1 MVKKQHLK
9 KVVGKAKWRI
19 NNRSDQYRSPL
30 PVEEIISRAEAYM
43 DKEVKYYSFGRN
55 CEDFVKKL
63 RYGEGVSDQ
72 KTFVGGESCI
82 TDTRDDKDD
91 PKPGDLIEIK
101 RGHYDHWA
109 LYVGDGYV
117 IHVTPVDDG
126 VPSLSV
132 GNETILIIK
141 VTKEFLK
148 EVAGND
154 AWAVNNKYDQY
165 CTPLPTEEIIQC
177 AEGCI
182 GKEMAYDVF
191 DFKADDLVTKLRYG
205 GQVSLGGE
213 LHFLDTGDDKDYL
226 KPGDLIEIDR
236 PLYQHWAL
244 YVGNGYV
251 IHVTPVGKNSP
262 PMSAGSVT
270 LLIKRAKVKKELL
283 KKAAGKD
290 NWRVNNKY
298 DPYRKPFPV
307 EEIIRR
313 AESQIGKVVQYRLF
327 YKNCEHFVTEVRYGE
342 GVSEQHRAFVGG
354 KLHILDKRNDEEYPK
369 PGDLIEIK
377 RRHYDHWALYVG
389 DGYVIHVTPADE
401 GVPPLSADSDTILNI
416 KVTKELLKEV
426 IESDAWAVN
435 NKYDQYCT
443 PLPVE
448 EIIQCAEGSI
458 GKEMAYDVF
467 DFKADDFVTKLRY
480 GVQHRAFFG
489 GESHILDMRDD
500 EEYPKPGDLIEIKR
514 GHYDHWALYV
524 GDGYVI
530 HVAPVDDGVA
540 CLSAGSGTI
549 LIIKVTKELLK
560 EVAGKDAWA
569 VNNKYDQ
576 YCTPLPVDEIIWRA
590 EGCIGEEMAY
600 DVFDFKADEFVTKLR
615 YGGQLRA
622 FVGGESHILDTGD
635 DKEYPIPG
643 DLIEI
648 DRPLYQHWALYVGN
662 GNVIHVTP
670 VGENSPPASGSTM
683 TLLVKRAK
691 VKKELLED
699 AAGGDNWRVNNKYDE
714 YREPFPVEEILRRA
728 ESQIGKV
735 VLYRLFYKNC
745 EHFVTEVRYGE
756 GVSEQAMTAL
766 GKIRSTIGTVMV
778 GVGTACASVL
788 TGLLF
793 PPALPVVAAN
803 GLTAFS
809 TMLARNDFIL
819 QEIMKAK
826 IHIEQKRCC

>member
-72 KTFVGGESCI
+72 TFVGGESCI

-205 GQVSLGGE
+205 GQVFVGGE
-213 LHFLDTGDDKDYL
+213 LHNLDVSDDKD
-226 KPGDLIEIDR
+226 
-236 PLYQHWAL
+236 
-244 YVGNGYV
+244 
-251 IHVTPVGKNSP
+251 
-262 PMSAGSVT
+262 
-270 LLIKRAKVKKELL
+270 
-283 KKAAGKD
+283 
-290 NWRVNNKY
+290 
-298 DPYRKPFPV
+298 DP
-307 EEIIRR
+307 
-313 AESQIGKVVQYRLF
+313 
-327 YKNCEHFVTEVRYGE
+327 
-342 GVSEQHRAFVGG
+342 
-354 KLHILDKRNDEEYPK
+354 KLW
-369 PGDLIEIK
+369 DLIEIK
-377 RRHYDHWALYVG
+377 RGHYDHWALYVG
-389 DGYVIHVTPADE
+389 DGYVIHMTPIDD
-401 GVPPLSADSDTILNI
+401 GVPSLSVGNETILI
-416 KVTKELLKEV
+416 MKVKIELLKEV
-426 IESDAWAVN
+426 AGNDAWAVN

-443 PLPVE
+443 PLPTA
-448 EIIQCAEGSI
+448 EIIQRVEGCI

-467 DFKADDFVTKLRY
+467 DFKADDLVTKLRY
-480 GVQHRAFFG
+480 GGQHRAFFG

>member
-1 MVKKQHLK
+1 MGQKNSKPQPGDMIEIDRPLHQHWALYIGDGYVIHLTPVGKPKIKLGLHDVPVFTRMVKKQRLK
-9 KVVGKAKWRI
+9 KVVRLNKWRV
-19 NNRSDQYRSPL
+19 NNKYDESKNPL
-30 PVEEIISRAEAYM
+30 PVEEIILRAATYM
-43 DKEVKYYSFGRN
+43 GKKMKYHSFGRN
-55 CEDFVKKL
+55 CEHFVEKL
-63 RYGEGVSDQ
+63 RYGEGVS
-72 KTFVGGESCI
+72 E
-82 TDTRDDKDD
+82 
-91 PKPGDLIEIK
+91 
-101 RGHYDHWA
+101 
-109 LYVGDGYV
+109 
-117 IHVTPVDDG
+117 
-126 VPSLSV
+126 
-132 GNETILIIK
+132 
-141 VTKEFLK
+141 
-148 EVAGND
+148 
-154 AWAVNNKYDQY
+154 
-165 CTPLPTEEIIQC
+165 
-177 AEGCI
+177 
-182 GKEMAYDVF
+182 
-191 DFKADDLVTKLRYG
+191 
-205 GQVSLGGE
+205 
-213 LHFLDTGDDKDYL
+213 
-226 KPGDLIEIDR
+226 
-236 PLYQHWAL
+236 
-244 YVGNGYV
+244 
-251 IHVTPVGKNSP
+251 
-262 PMSAGSVT
+262 
-270 LLIKRAKVKKELL
+270 
-283 KKAAGKD
+283 
-290 NWRVNNKY
+290 
-298 DPYRKPFPV
+298 
-307 EEIIRR
+307 
-313 AESQIGKVVQYRLF
+313 
-327 YKNCEHFVTEVRYGE
+327 
-342 GVSEQHRAFVGG
+342 
-354 KLHILDKRNDEEYPK
+354 
-369 PGDLIEIK
+369 
-377 RRHYDHWALYVG
+377 
-389 DGYVIHVTPADE
+389 
-401 GVPPLSADSDTILNI
+401 
-416 KVTKELLKEV
+416 
-426 IESDAWAVN
+426 
-435 NKYDQYCT
+435 
-443 PLPVE
+443 
-448 EIIQCAEGSI
+448 
-458 GKEMAYDVF
+458 
-467 DFKADDFVTKLRY
+467 
-480 GVQHRAFFG
+480 QHRAFFG